1 MRVITDIEKIK
12 ENLDEDDSLL
22 VFFKR
27 EDLFIFIGRAK
38 GKGFIIDPA
47 FITSIEINNE
57 HFECA
62 YIYKKSKTYNQTFIL
77 KDVIAPYRM
86 NGKPRGWFSGLEDKP
101 QRFTGVSNS
110 IYFNSNDPNT
120 KAYMYLTM
128 LIQYDDNKILIDSN
142 DEDLIKAFRILKEN
156 INKDYEY
163 WLNYHLKN
171 EKIEWLKN
179 PEENIE
185 KTKSKRVL
193 KTIKIAR
200 A

>member
-1 MRVITDIEKIK
+1 
-12 ENLDEDDSLL
+12 
-22 VFFKR
+22 
-27 EDLFIFIGRAK
+27 
-38 GKGFIIDPA
+38 
-47 FITSIEINNE
+47 
-57 HFECA
+57 
-62 YIYKKSKTYNQTFIL
+62 
-77 KDVIAPYRM
+77 
-86 NGKPRGWFSGLEDKP
+86 
-101 QRFTGVSNS
+101 
-110 IYFNSNDPNT
+110 
-120 KAYMYLTM
+120 MYLTM